1 MVGLANLSSFFP
13 QKKIINSKNEIC
25 TEANFVLAF
34 FDLEARKILNPT
46 PEWLHAVGVKFE

>member
-1 MVGLANLSSFFP
+1 MGFLTILP
-13 QKKIINSKNEIC
+13 EKKIINSKNEIC